1 MLTSLLL
8 VLWIPP
14 YIALASIDIDP
25 EGTIDNISVVL
36 LITMNIDIHRDVNI
50 NVVDLWVSID
60 VFPPLLGAAVLYTLS
75 SIVHGSLDIDI
86 DSAYFH

>member
-1 MLTSLLL
+1 MLISLLL
-8 VLWIPP
+8 FLWIPP
-14 YIALASIDIDP
+14 YIVLASIDIDP

-60 VFPPLLGAAVLYTLS
+60 VFPPLLGVAVLYTLS